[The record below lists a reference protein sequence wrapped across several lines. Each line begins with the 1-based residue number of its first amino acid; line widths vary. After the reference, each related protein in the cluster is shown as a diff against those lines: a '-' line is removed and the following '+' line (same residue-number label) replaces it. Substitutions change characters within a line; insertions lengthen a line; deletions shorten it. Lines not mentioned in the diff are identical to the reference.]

1 MLRRRSPSLALA
13 LMAVLWAP
21 LSARAEAPSCGSI
34 SDSRSNVFIKLI
46 MPPPCDDCEET
57 KAELKEL
64 AQIQDARSPAEQ
76 DHAKADIT
84 ISLARFLDERHLCG
98 AERTVHARRVGDER
112 PQRCRCAR

>member
-64 AQIQDARSPAEQ
+64 AQIQDARSPRCRAQ
-76 DHAKADIT
+76 AAFLPHSH
-84 ISLARFLDERHLCG
+84 SLPETLVLSKHKVSDGCDLRFDERYCG
-98 AERTVHARRVGDER
+98 
-112 PQRCRCAR
+112 